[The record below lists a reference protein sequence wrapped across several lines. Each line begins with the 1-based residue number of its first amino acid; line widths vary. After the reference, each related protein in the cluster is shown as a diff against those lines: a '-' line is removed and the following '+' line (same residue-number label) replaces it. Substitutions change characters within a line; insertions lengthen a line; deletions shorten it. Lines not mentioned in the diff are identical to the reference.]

1 MVLPYPGCFP
11 DLCPVQTVT
20 IEAGYGAL
28 DERTNLRVILVGG
41 SGTIGR
47 RLAPELAQ
55 RHEIIVAGRTS
66 GDVHVDITSAES
78 IEAMYR
84 QVPNVDAVVGIA
96 ASGALDEF
104 DTLTEEQLLDNMRGK
119 FFGQANLV
127 LIGQRFVKPGGSFTL
142 TSGVFADV
150 PAKRVTG
157 GAVVSGALHS
167 FVLSAALELE
177 GRYRVNVVSPT
188 IVGDSV
194 DEYGDLFPG
203 LSAVSM
209 ATLVQHYVTCIEG
222 EPTGQIIRAYG

>member
-1 MVLPYPGCFP
+1 
-11 DLCPVQTVT
+11 
-20 IEAGYGAL
+20 
-28 DERTNLRVILVGG
+28 LRIILVGG

-47 RLAPELAQ
+47 RLVPELAE
-55 RHEIIVAGRTS
+55 RHEIVVAGRTS
-66 GDVHVDITSAES
+66 H
-78 IEAMYR
+78 
-84 QVPNVDAVVGIA
+84 
-96 ASGALDEF
+96 
-104 DTLTEEQLLDNMRGK
+104 TLTEEQLLDNMRGK
-119 FFGQANLV
+119 FFGQ
-127 LIGQRFVKPGGSFTL
+127 SFTL

-194 DEYGDLFPG
+194 DEYADLFPG
-203 LSAVSM
+203 LSAVPM

-222 EPTGQIIRAYG
+222 DATGQIIRAYG

>member
-1 MVLPYPGCFP
+1 MR
-11 DLCPVQTVT
+11 
-20 IEAGYGAL
+20 I
-28 DERTNLRVILVGG
+28 ILVGG

-47 RLAPELAQ
+47 RLAPELMR
-55 RHEIIVAGRTS
+55 RHEIIVAGRNS
-66 GDVHVDITSAES
+66 GDVRVDITSADS

-84 QVPNVDAVVGIA
+84 QVPGIDAVVGIA

-104 DTLTEEQLLDNMRGK
+104 ATLTEEQLLDNMRGK

-127 LIGQRFVKPGGSFTL
+127 LIGQRHVNPGGSFTL

-188 IVGDSV
+188 MVSDSV
-194 DEYGDLFPG
+194 DEYAELFPG

-209 ATLVQHYVTCIEG
+209 GTLVGHYVDCIEG
-222 EPTGQIIRAYG
+222 DATGQIIRAYG

>member
-1 MVLPYPGCFP
+1 VR
-11 DLCPVQTVT
+11 
-20 IEAGYGAL
+20 I
-28 DERTNLRVILVGG
+28 ILVGG

-47 RLAPELAQ
+47 RLAPELMR
-55 RHEIIVAGRTS
+55 RHEIIVAGRNS
-66 GDVHVDITSAES
+66 GDVRVDITSADS

-84 QVPNVDAVVGIA
+84 QVPGIDAVVGIA

-104 DTLTEEQLLDNMRGK
+104 ATLTEEQLLDNMRGK

-127 LIGQRFVKPGGSFTL
+127 LIGQRHVNPGGSFTL

-188 IVGDSV
+188 MVSDSV
-194 DEYGDLFPG
+194 DEYAELFPG

-209 ATLVQHYVTCIEG
+209 GTLVGHYVDCIEG
-222 EPTGQIIRAYG
+222 DATGQIIRAYG

>member
-1 MVLPYPGCFP
+1 VR
-11 DLCPVQTVT
+11 
-20 IEAGYGAL
+20 I
-28 DERTNLRVILVGG
+28 ILVGG

-47 RLAPELAQ
+47 RLAPELMR
-55 RHEIIVAGRTS
+55 RHEIIVAGRNS
-66 GDVHVDITSAES
+66 GDVRVDITSADS

-84 QVPNVDAVVGIA
+84 QVPGIDAVVGSA

-104 DTLTEEQLLDNMRGK
+104 ATLTEEQLLDNMRGK

-127 LIGQRFVKPGGSFTL
+127 LIGQRHVNPGGSFTL

-188 IVGDSV
+188 MVSDSV
-194 DEYGDLFPG
+194 DEYAELFPG

-209 ATLVQHYVTCIEG
+209 GTLVGHYVDCIEG
-222 EPTGQIIRAYG
+222 DATGQIIRAYG